1 MTEKT
6 TEVVEEKKEVEVKDD
21 TETTVELSPV
31 EQEALEQ
38 GWVPKTK
45 WVEDGGNPDEWRSAK
60 EFKDR
65 GELYKT
71 IHSTKRELKQTQ
83 ATLTALQKHHQFVFE
98 KAHKQAVADLKQ
110 EKRAAMVNEDFD
122 RVEQLDT
129 AIEEAVEEHQKA
141 KQELVQVQVEETGQ
155 HPEFTAWVDR
165 NQWYERDEDLR
176 DEADSVGIVY
186 AKKHQ
191 GVPPAEV
198 LKAVEKEMKRR
209 HPEKLGVKRAAPNPA
224 AGVDRSNKPVKAS
237 GGDDLDEMERDIM
250 RTLVK
255 SGVMTEAE
263 YKAELRKAKQ
273 Q

>member
-1 MTEKT
+1 MTE
-6 TEVVEEKKEVEVKDD
+6 EVKKETVDEKVVDA
-21 TETTVELSPV
+21 ETTVELTPT
-31 EQEALEQ
+31 EQDALEQ
-38 GWVPKTK
+38 GWVPKDK
-45 WVEDGGNPDEWRSAK
+45 WVEEGGNPDEWRSAK

-71 IHSTKRELKQTQ
+71 IHTTKRELKQTQ
-83 ATLTALQKHHQFVFE
+83 ATLTALQKHHQFVFD
-98 KAHKQAVADLKQ
+98 KAHKQALTDLKR

-129 AIEEAVEEHQKA
+129 AIEEAVQEHVQA
-141 KQELVQVQVEETGQ
+141 KQELTNVQVAENGP

-191 GVPPAEV
+191 GVSPSEV

-209 HPEKLGVKRAAPNPA
+209 HPEKLGVKRAAPNPT
-224 AGVDRSNKPVKAS
+224 AGVDRSSKAGNKS

-250 RTLVK
+250 RTLVR

-263 YKAELRKAKQ
+263 YKTELRKAKG
-273 Q
+273 